1 MKALLTGITG
11 NLGYEISLALAQ
23 RGVTLIPCVRPG
35 KTGILF
41 SHPTKF
47 QQIVEYDLTEAAD
60 IEFSDKV
67 DCIIHCAGV
76 VHFRDV
82 GNKNEQMMRKVL
94 ALAKKLKVPVH
105 FISTAF
111 VYRPHEDGRSFN
123 NSYEQDKF
131 NAEQLL
137 IKSGVPYGIFRPS
150 VLTGHSRT
158 GEIRNFSGFYL
169 IVRAFISAIR
179 AAKAKNQVLRFPRML
194 GESNMVPVDQAA
206 ESIGNAIQRNQLE
219 ILYVTN
225 PVPPRSEW
233 VLDETLD
240 FFNIRD
246 SFKIIDISFQEFGNL
261 NLTEEEAALY
271 RFSGHFSAYWSTE
284 YAFPPSICTRNLIDH
299 DYLVKALTFFRDS
312 EHFSHGQK
320 TH

>member
-1 MKALLTGITG
+1 MKVLLTGITG
-11 NLGYEISLALAQ
+11 NLGHEVSLDLAQ
-23 RGVTLIPCVRPG
+23 RGINLIPFVRSG
-35 KTGILF
+35 KSKTIS
-41 SHPTKF
+41 SHPIHF
-47 QQIVEYDLTEAAD
+47 EEVIEGDLTEERE
-60 IEFSDKV
+60 ISFSGSV
-67 DCIIHCAGV
+67 DCIVHCAGA

-82 GNKNEQMMRKVL
+82 RNKNERMMLRVIE
-94 ALAKKLKVPVH
+94 LAKGLGVPVYAV
-105 FISTAF
+105 STAF
-111 VYRPHEDGRSFN
+111 LYRPPGKGGDFN
-123 NSYEQDKF
+123 NNYEKDKF

-137 IKSGVPYGIFRPS
+137 KKSGVPHGIFRPS

-179 AAKAKNQVLRFPRML
+179 TARTKNQVLRFPRML

-206 ESIGNAIQRNQLE
+206 ESIGKAIQENRLE
-219 ILYVTN
+219 VLYVTN
-225 PVPPRSEW
+225 PTPPRSEW

-246 SFKIIDISFQEFGNL
+246 SVKIVDISFQEFGNL

-299 DYLVKALTFFRDS
+299 NYLVKALTFFRDS
-312 EHFSHGQK
+312 EHFSHGQR